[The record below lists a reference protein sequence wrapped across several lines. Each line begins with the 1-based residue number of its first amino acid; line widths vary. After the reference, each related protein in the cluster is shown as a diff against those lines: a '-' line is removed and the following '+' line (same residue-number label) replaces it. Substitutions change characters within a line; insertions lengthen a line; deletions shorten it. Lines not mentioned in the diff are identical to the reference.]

1 MAIIYPNDNYP
12 NDNYPKEE
20 ILKKIGE
27 NIYTQRKQYIK
38 EDKIRQKEYK
48 LEQYLKNNPQEGTK
62 EELLKRYQFPL
73 NKKYY
78 PELDQKEVSKKIG
91 KSEKFLLNLK
101 NGKVDDLTIFDLINI
116 CNVIH
121 CTPNDILSDWIKTKN
136 N

>member
-1 MAIIYPNDNYP
+1 MAIIYPNDNC
-12 NDNYPKEE
+12 PKEK

-38 EDKIRQKEYK
+38 EDKMRQKEYQ

-73 NKKYY
+73 TKKYY

-101 NGKVDDLTIFDLINI
+101 KRK
-116 CNVIH
+116 
-121 CTPNDILSDWIKTKN
+121 S
-136 N
+136 

>member
-1 MAIIYPNDNYP
+1 MAIIYPNDNYS
-12 NDNYPKEE
+12 KEK

-48 LEQYLKNNPQEGTK
+48 LEQYLKKNPQEGTK

-78 PELDQKEVSKKIG
+78 PELNQKEVSRQLG
-91 KSEKFLLNLK
+91 KSEKFLFNLK
-101 NGKVDDLTIFDLINI
+101 NGDVNELTIFDLINI
-116 CNVIH
+116 CNLIH

>member
-1 MAIIYPNDNYP
+1 MAIIYP

-73 NKKYY
+73 TKKYY
-78 PELDQKEVSKKIG
+78 PELDQKEVSRQLG
-91 KSEKFLLNLK
+91 KSEKFLFNLK
-101 NGKVDDLTIFDLINI
+101 NGNVNELTIFDLINI
-116 CNVIH
+116 CNLIH